1 MGNCGRSGIVN
12 TKEIDILKQ
21 LSKESRDKLEKEIY
35 EVEDRISKLRE
46 FVKANKKDFEG
57 DIDFELV
64 VQQGQVMAA
73 YLGVLKMRMSLDTEK
88 VNAREA
94 IGCDS

>member
-1 MGNCGRSGIVN
+1 MA
-12 TKEIDILKQ
+12 LKQ

-46 FVKANKKDFEG
+46 FVKKNKKNFED

-64 VQQGQVMAA
+64 VQQGQIMVA
-73 YLGVLKMRMSLDTEK
+73 YLGVLKMRMSLDTDK
-88 VNAREA
+88 VQEMEA
-94 IGCDS
+94 LGCDS